1 MSPPI
6 SIIMEKVPLW
16 KLAAETG
23 PFVRIAAIMGATGV
37 ILGAYGA
44 HRKYPKDTPQDL
56 KAIFETANRFHFFH
70 TLALFGVP
78 MCRNPKVV
86 SEQLFSQMTVPMYIY
101 NNSICFFRQGL
112 FL

>member
-1 MSPPI
+1 
-6 SIIMEKVPLW
+6 MEKIPLW

-56 KAIFETANRFHFFH
+56 KGIFETANRYHFFH

-86 SEQLFSQMTVPMYIY
+86 SEQHFFSNDSSLSIFINSYLF
-101 NNSICFFRQGL
+101 
-112 FL
+112 